1 MWLLLLFMMITCK
14 EAESGLERV
23 KITCKEAE
31 SGLDRV
37 RAGVAAD
44 GGRVE

>member
-1 MWLLLLFMMITCK
+1 MTIASCSSPMPSLMMITCK
-14 EAESGLERV
+14 EAESGLD
-23 KITCKEAE
+23 K
-31 SGLDRV
+31 V